1 MGYPN
6 SAGAL
11 SESAVRARA
20 GPGRF
25 GALSAVQSGC
35 VGSVLRLRILCVLW
49 ERGCASCRCACLAG
63 RAVGSGCG
71 PVRGRGDEPLLAG
84 GERDAPMR
92 AASARALP
100 GRPCARALPG
110 RCAANRAGPGRAGSG
125 PGPIFTMRSRGVG
138 GWDKTKLEQEEG

>member
-6 SAGAL
+6 SARAL

-25 GALSAVQSGC
+25 GALSAVREEQPEVKPYCACESC
-35 VGSVLRLRILCVLW
+35 ACCGSVAVRRGG
-49 ERGCASCRCACLAG
+49 ERAWPAGPWAAGAGQCEG
-63 RAVGSGCG
+63 RA
-71 PVRGRGDEPLLAG
+71 EPLLAG

-92 AASARALP
+92 AASAWALP
-100 GRPCARALPG
+100 GRPCGRALPG

-138 GWDKTKLEQEEG
+138 GWDKTN